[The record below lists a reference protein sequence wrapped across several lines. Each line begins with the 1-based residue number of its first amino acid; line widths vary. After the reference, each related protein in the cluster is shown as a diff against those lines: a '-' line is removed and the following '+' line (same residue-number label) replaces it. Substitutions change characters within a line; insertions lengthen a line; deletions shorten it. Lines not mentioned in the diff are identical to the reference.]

1 MPVKKLSSSRSPL
14 YVQVSE
20 TLRQRIDRG
29 RWKEGD
35 LLPTLDALA
44 AEFGVGKITVRQAM
58 RILQDEGLVVS
69 RRGRGTTVMPQETA
83 ARPLNVETSLA
94 ALVNMYRG
102 DKPDLTNLDEGQ
114 TTLPENFEMGEPFD
128 CYQMIKR
135 THSRNGNPYCVI
147 TLYIASPIFDR
158 HKLRFRNEIALPI
171 LFEDTTLSIKKAR
184 QSMSISKC
192 DLETA
197 NVLNLPIGEPMAD
210 VRRIMCDSDDR
221 IIYLADVVYR
231 GDFIQLD
238 MDLLA
243 K

>member
-1 MPVKKLSSSRSPL
+1 M
-14 YVQVSE
+14 
-20 TLRQRIDRG
+20 
-29 RWKEGD
+29 
-35 LLPTLDALA
+35 LPTLDALA

-58 RILQDEGLVVS
+58 RILQDEGLVTS
-69 RRGRGTTVMPQETA
+69 SRGRGTTVMAQETA

-102 DKPDLTNLDEGQ
+102 DKPDLRNLDERQ
-114 TTLPENFEMGEPFD
+114 TGLPENVPWGKAFD
-128 CYQMIKR
+128 RYQMIKR
-135 THSRNGNPYCVI
+135 THARNGNAYCVI
-147 TLYIASPIFDR
+147 TLYIASQIFAR
-158 HKLRFRNEIALPI
+158 HELRFRNEIALPI
-171 LFEDTTLSIKKAR
+171 LFEDPELCIKQAR

-197 NVLNLPIGEPMAD
+197 TVLNLPIGEPMAD
-210 VRRIMCDSDDR
+210 VRRIMCDEKEQ

-238 MDLLA
+238 MDLLS